1 MKYNIKT
8 PLDTDK
14 ADEAIKRKIL
24 GEAVQETHKF
34 KDNEHSSKMN
44 KRDTWTT
51 KQYELEQVAKLMEWI
66 K

>member
-14 ADEAIKRKIL
+14 ADEAIKRKIFRFL
-24 GEAVQETHKF
+24 DSEQSG
-34 KDNEHSSKMN
+34 KDGQLR
-44 KRDTWTT
+44 KRNTWTT

>member
-1 MKYNIKT
+1 MTLKLSTI
-8 PLDTDK
+8 DTDK
-14 ADEAIKRKIL
+14 ADEAIKRKIFRFL
-24 GEAVQETHKF
+24 DREDTTQH
-34 KDNEHSSKMN
+34 KMN